1 MQDFVKGMDIS
12 FVPKNEAEGMVIK
25 DFDGAPTDALVL
37 AKKYG
42 VNSIR
47 LRLWNEP
54 RNIPEAGE
62 FCDLPYTIALAKRAK
77 AQGMSFMLDFHYS
90 DWWADPGQQRKP
102 KAWEHLHGAEL
113 EEAVYTFTKETLEAM
128 RAEGVLPEY
137 VQIGNEIRSGLIFP
151 DGEVPDYAGMV
162 RLVNAG
168 IRGARAVAGK
178 DEMQLMIHLDQGGR
192 YSLLKE
198 WFEQAFANG
207 LEDFEL
213 IGLSY
218 YPFWHGTFSD
228 LKNTMERLIQDY
240 HKPIMVVETAYAWR
254 KSTKGFID
262 DDQIRIAGV
271 EATPEGQLKVLELV
285 NRIVDSMPDNMG
297 KGIYYWE
304 PLCVPY
310 PDKGGWDENM
320 GLLAADGTVH
330 PGIKAFAY
338 TREQK
343 DEKRLQELMKEVAE
357 ATSLAED
364 MSDITEGEDLLKNTD
379 WNHGL
384 EDWQI
389 EVDEG
394 VSIQLSEMDM
404 DADTVTSE
412 AKERETENDDIVG
425 KEGKVLR
432 VEALKNFKLS
442 ITQSVEITDSGK
454 YALKVDLQGTDTTN
468 VDVRLFAVTASGWYH
483 EKVIHPSEH
492 GFTTYGIRDI
502 ACAEETLTVG
512 VKIVSPPLHCL
523 IKEFKL
529 VKQK

>member
-1 MQDFVKGMDIS
+1 MENYIKGMDIS

-25 DFDGAPTDALVL
+25 DFDQTPMDALVL

-54 RNIPEAGE
+54 QNIPESGG

-77 AQGMSFMLDFHYS
+77 EQGMSFMLDFHYS

-102 KAWEHLHGAEL
+102 KAWEHLHGQEL
-113 EEAVYTFTKETLEAM
+113 EEAVYTFTKDTLETL
-128 RAEGVLPEY
+128 RAEGVMPEI

-162 RLVNAG
+162 RLINAG

-178 DEMQLMIHLDQGGR
+178 EELQLMIHLDQGGR

-198 WFEQAFANG
+198 WFEQAYSCG

-218 YPFWHGTFSD
+218 YPFWHGTFQD
-228 LKNTMERLIQDY
+228 LQDTMERLIQDY

-254 KSTKGFID
+254 KSEKGFID
-262 DDQIRIAGV
+262 EDQIRIAGV

-285 NRIVDSMPDNMG
+285 NRIVDSMPENMG
-297 KGIYYWE
+297 RGIYYWE
-304 PLCVPY
+304 PLCVPR

-320 GLLAADGTVH
+320 GLLAEDGTVH
-330 PGIKAFAY
+330 PGIRAFEY
-338 TREQK
+338 TREKK
-343 DEKRLQELMKEVAE
+343 DDKRLQELMEEVAE
-357 ATSLAED
+357 ATSFAED
-364 MSDITEGEDLLKNTD
+364 MSDLVNGENLLKNAD
-379 WNHGL
+379 WNQGL
-384 EDWQI
+384 EDWRV
-389 EVDEG
+389 EADEG
-394 VSIQLSEMDM
+394 VIVQLLEENTSD
-404 DADTVTSE
+404 VT
-412 AKERETENDDIVG
+412 G
-425 KEGKVLR
+425 KALR

-442 ITQSVEITDSGK
+442 VTQSVEITDAGK
-454 YALKVDLQGTDTTN
+454 YALKVDFQGTDTTN
-468 VDVRLFAVTASGWYH
+468 VDIRLFAVTASGWYY

-502 ACAEETLTVG
+502 ACAAETLTVG
-512 VKIVSPPLHCL
+512 VKIVSPPLHCVM
-523 IKEFKL
+523 KEFKL

>member
-25 DFDGAPTDALVL
+25 DFDGTPIDALAL

-54 RNIPEAGE
+54 ENVPESGGY
-62 FCDLPYTIALAKRAK
+62 CDLQHTIALAKRVK
-77 AQGMSFMLDFHYS
+77 EQGMSFMLDFHYS

-113 EEAVYTFTKETLEAM
+113 EEAVYTFTKETLEAL

-162 RLVNAG
+162 RLINAG

-192 YSLLKE
+192 YGLLKE
-198 WFEQAFANG
+198 WFEQAFTHG
-207 LEDFEL
+207 LEEFEL

-218 YPFWHGTFSD
+218 YPFWHGTFQD

-240 HKPIMVVETAYAWR
+240 RKPIMVVETAYAWR

-310 PDKGGWDENM
+310 PGKGGWDENM
-320 GLLAADGTVH
+320 GLLAEDGTVH
-330 PGIKAFAY
+330 PGIRAFAY

-343 DEKRLQELMKEVAE
+343 DTKRLQELMEAVAE
-357 ATSLAED
+357 ATSYAED
-364 MSDITEGEDLLKNTD
+364 MSDLVNGDNLLKNAD
-379 WNHGL
+379 WKDGL
-384 EDWQI
+384 DNWQL
-389 EVDEG
+389 EADEG
-394 VSIQLSEMDM
+394 VSVKLL
-404 DADTVTSE
+404 
-412 AKERETENDDIVG
+412 ETENDVDCVHSLPEENDG
-425 KEGKVLR
+425 SDDKADKSVKVLR

-442 ITQSVEITDSGK
+442 VTQQVEIADVGK
-454 YALKVDLQGTDTTN
+454 YALKVDFQGTDTTN

-502 ACAEETLTVG
+502 ACAGETLTVG
-512 VKIVSPPLHCL
+512 VKIVSPPLYCV

-529 VKQK
+529 VKQE